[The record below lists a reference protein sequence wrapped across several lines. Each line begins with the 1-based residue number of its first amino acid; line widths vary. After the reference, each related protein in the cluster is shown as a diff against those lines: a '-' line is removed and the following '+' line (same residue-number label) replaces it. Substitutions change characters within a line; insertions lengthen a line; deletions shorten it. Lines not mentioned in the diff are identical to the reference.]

1 MSCVSLPEVELP
13 ELPSPFTIAPPDLDP
28 IDLSV
33 DFCCKVQLISYAPF
47 IPLGAVVLAVP
58 GAAAIV
64 ATINES
70 LAVIDAYIDAI
81 PLSCPKDP

>member
-1 MSCVSLPEVELP
+1 MSCVSLPTVALP
-13 ELPSPFTIAPPDLDP
+13 TLPSPFTISPPALP
-28 IDLSV
+28 AVDLSI
-33 DFCCKVQLISYAPF
+33 DFCCKVQLISYTPF

-70 LAVIDAYIDAI
+70 LAVIDAYIDAL
-81 PLSCPKDP
+81 PLSCPKQ